1 MPQERQGASQ
11 QCPEVRLY
19 ERDPVA
25 LNRLTDPVLS
35 LFRIVVGLLFVMR
48 GMSSIFGV
56 FGGSRGSGQA
66 LEIGLWPG
74 WWAALIQLVGGLLVL
89 VGFWSRPAAVICS
102 GSMAYAYFV
111 VHQPVS
117 LLPMNNSG
125 ELAALFC
132 WSFLLIA
139 VFGPGRWALETLVN
153 QRKEGVNRSELAAAS

>member
-1 MPQERQGASQ
+1 M
-11 QCPEVRLY
+11 
-19 ERDPVA
+19 PVA
-25 LNRLTDPVLS
+25 VNRLTDPVLS
-35 LFRIVVGLLFVMR
+35 LFRIVIGLLFVMR
-48 GMSSIFGV
+48 GMSSIFGI
-56 FGGSRGSGQA
+56 FGGARGTGQA

-89 VGFWSRPAAVICS
+89 VGLFSRPAAVLCS

-111 VHQPVS
+111 VHQPVA

-139 VFGPGRWALETLVN
+139 VVGPGRWAVETLFNRRKQGVREVN
-153 QRKEGVNRSELAAAS
+153 LAAAS